1 MGAPLPQVQAPPP
14 VRLPVALEIGAVY
27 LSPSGRR
34 CRWWPSESEH
44 GRRIE
49 ALFLYDTPAGR
60 PAQSPRWDGFVLSA
74 NNWYLLRR
82 LA

>member
-1 MGAPLPQVQAPPP
+1 MGVPLPDAHAPHVVP
-14 VRLPVALEIGAVY
+14 LPVMLERGAVY

-34 CRWWPSESEH
+34 CRWWPSPSDH
-44 GRRIE
+44 GRRVE
-49 ALFLYDTPAGR
+49 ALILYDTPQGQ

-74 NNWYLLRR
+74 ANWYLLRR